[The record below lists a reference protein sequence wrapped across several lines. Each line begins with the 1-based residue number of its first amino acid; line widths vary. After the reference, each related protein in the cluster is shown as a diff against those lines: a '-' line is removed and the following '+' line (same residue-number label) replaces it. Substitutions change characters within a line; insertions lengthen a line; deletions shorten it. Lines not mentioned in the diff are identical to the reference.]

1 MQNYKKSPIYHSS
14 SKFSSQ
20 QCAPMFLEF
29 IIIIIIIIIFIF
41 LTSRL
46 LQAAKRDL
54 PLNIKKMQIKTAYE
68 TTLNVF

>member
-1 MQNYKKSPIYHSS
+1 MPTTVLKI
-14 SKFSSQ
+14 
-20 QCAPMFLEF
+20 

-54 PLNIKKMQIKTAYE
+54 ALNIKKMQIKTAYE
-68 TTLNVF
+68 TSLNVF